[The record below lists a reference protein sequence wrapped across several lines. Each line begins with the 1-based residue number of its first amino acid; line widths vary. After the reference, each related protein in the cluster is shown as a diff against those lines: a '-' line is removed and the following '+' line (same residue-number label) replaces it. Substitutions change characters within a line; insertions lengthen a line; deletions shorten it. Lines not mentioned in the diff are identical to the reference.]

1 MDKVVI
7 YNVGLYCRLSLDD
20 GNVGESG
27 SIQTQK
33 IILTKYCKDNNLNVF
48 KIYVDDGFSGLNYN
62 RLAFNEMLGDIELGK
77 INIVITKD
85 LSRL

>member
-33 IILTKYCKDNNLNVF
+33 IILTKYCKDNNFNVY
-48 KIYVDDGFSGLNYN
+48 KIY
-62 RLAFNEMLGDIELGK
+62 K
-77 INIVITKD
+77 
-85 LSRL
+85 